1 MKGLKAIFNLSGLF
15 LLLLLSSGLQA
26 QSSEQQQLQ
35 AKKQRLQKEIKEINR
50 LLLAERKERGNVL
63 DQVEALDQKININ
76 QELIRVTNQQANLLS
91 RQINTNIRKISQLKT
106 DLESL
111 KKDYAQIIQ
120 KSYQDKNQQ
129 NRLLF
134 LLSSDGF
141 WQAYK
146 RMQYLQQ
153 YANYRKQQGEDIV
166 QKTTELTQ
174 LNKDLVD
181 QRKVKEQLITENRSQ
196 KKSLTKEM
204 DSRRD
209 LLTSIRKNESR
220 YVAQINERK
229 KEQRRINR
237 EIERLIRE
245 AIASSNKAAGSS
257 STSSFA
263 LTPEAKALATDFS
276 SNRGKLVW
284 PVEKG
289 IKSQGFGEYR
299 DKVYPTIMHQ
309 NNGVT
314 ITTDKGAK
322 ARAIFKGEVSAI
334 ITDRLGKKGVL
345 VRHGNYSTMYWNLSQ
360 VYVQKGDQVGT
371 KEELGEVYTNQSN
384 NLTTLKFY
392 LYQDTKKLN
401 PEDWVYQ
408 L

>member
-1 MKGLKAIFNLSGLF
+1 M
-15 LLLLLSSGLQA
+15 
-26 QSSEQQQLQ
+26 
-35 AKKQRLQKEIKEINR
+35 
-50 LLLAERKERGNVL
+50 
-63 DQVEALDQKININ
+63 DQVEALDQKINIS

-181 QRKVKEQLITENRSQ
+181 QRKVKEQLVTENKSQ
-196 KKSLTKEM
+196 RNSLTKEM

-229 KEQRRINR
+229 KEQRRIDR

-245 AIASSNKAAGSS
+245 ANSKQQQSCWEQQYVFICPY
-257 STSSFA
+257 T
-263 LTPEAKALATDFS
+263 
-276 SNRGKLVW
+276 RGK
-284 PVEKG
+284 
-289 IKSQGFGEYR
+289 SASYR
-299 DKVYPTIMHQ
+299 
-309 NNGVT
+309 
-314 ITTDKGAK
+314 
-322 ARAIFKGEVSAI
+322 F
-334 ITDRLGKKGVL
+334 
-345 VRHGNYSTMYWNLSQ
+345 
-360 VYVQKGDQVGT
+360 
-371 KEELGEVYTNQSN
+371 
-384 NLTTLKFY
+384 
-392 LYQDTKKLN
+392 
-401 PEDWVYQ
+401 
-408 L
+408 